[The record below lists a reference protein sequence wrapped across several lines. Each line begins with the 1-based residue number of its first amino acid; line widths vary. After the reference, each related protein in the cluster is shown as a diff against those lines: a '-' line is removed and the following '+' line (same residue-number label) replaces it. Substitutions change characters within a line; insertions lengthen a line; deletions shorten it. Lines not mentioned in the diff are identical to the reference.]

1 MDVKY
6 IGGDIPWTLPF
17 GDHFN
22 SSSQAS
28 LNNTHKNNLLS
39 ANDLEEIARRYDFEP
54 LYSSDKKQPA
64 TKFPFDNDN
73 LQWMNAGTFFSD
85 KTIEPHLTG
94 NDKTDFLD
102 NHGHTFCYLC
112 SINYPHHHERTKP
125 RDHSQRR
132 KLIPYNNPKALKTR
146 SASIDRSASNSS
158 LSNSIPYRFIV
169 RTRPGKRSGT
179 RAQVFLYMY
188 GTENDWTSINL
199 HARTNQTTDGFPSGS
214 TRTFCFKGPDIGHLH
229 HLNVNLV
236 GARSDKE
243 WFLKEIE
250 ITNLNTSVT
259 WLCEFNC
266 WLPKVGDEKQF
277 HVKPTIN
284 PQREIPI
291 ENLSVYIL
299 QVLTG
304 GKRFAGTDSNIQVT
318 IRGSTSETRK
328 LALTSNNADLFEQNQ
343 LDTFA
348 IVGWDIGDLSEITVE
363 SDKTQLASDWD
374 LKEMI
379 MWKILPS
386 DNHKLTQIYFPF
398 NNWLGT
404 KESKLKAKKEV
415 YPVIDHHRRGPI
427 CYEITVKTGKDFGG
441 GTDAN
446 VFIIIYGESGRTVTH
461 ELDNLGKNDFERN
474 TTSEFTIM
482 DLDVGKIDRIKIWH
496 DNSGVG
502 AAWLLDNVTVRKK
515 YSTSRS
521 ITNIFI
527 QRLEQI
533 SNVLYYQIRKQ
544 VQKNHSVRTSD
555 RKSEHSNDDLDNNRS
570 ILRKNSLHKKVTW
583 DENSIGSQEDLIAND
598 KTRMKSKQTTVEQKS
613 KKDDLL
619 APNEAGHFEHQT
631 YWISSHSYTDKK
643 WQIKS
648 IEEQNSFNLEQSI
661 RSLLLSDRSTI
672 SSKIKTPINERDDDI
687 YEFEAKRWLAKDK
700 NDGKTEVY
708 LTPKSIQLSTHTNT
722 EMKTKPKPLADTLN
736 DTQKKHFTSSSKSS
750 SELRY
755 EEEHSKR
762 STQHDLGSL
771 QKSPRSLTSLDRPP
785 SDTTKTKIDQSH
797 ELKRSSSTLKRQEE
811 PFIDKYQRPS
821 SPNQHTKSP
830 RDHHD
835 PIIPSASERE
845 LLARVSGEPPYHS
858 RSAATSLLDTRSS
871 DLYNQR
877 SKSPRLNN
885 EPASPLTSNRDQSA
899 RKPSELPHHSRP
911 AATSLIDTRSS
922 DLYNQHSRSP
932 RLNTDLTS
940 PLTSNRDV
948 PSRMSTESLHHPRS
962 SDLHSQHSKPP
973 RDNRDRVTP
982 SSSER
987 ELLARITGE
996 PPHHSRS
1003 AATSVL
1009 DTRSSDLYNQYSR
1022 SPRSNNEPASPLTSN
1037 RDVSA
1042 RKPSELPHHSR
1053 PLTTSL
1059 TDTRSSDLY
1068 NQRPKSSRLN
1078 NDITSPLTSNRD
1090 VLSRKPPESPST
1102 KTSTSR
1108 HQVYSSAYGTLPT
1121 DDF

>member
-54 LYSSDKKQPA
+54 LYSSDKKQPS

-85 KTIEPHLTG
+85 KTIEPQLTG

-112 SINYPHHHERTKP
+112 SINYPHQHERTKP

-146 SASIDRSASNSS
+146 SASIDRSASSSS

-266 WLPKVGDEKQF
+266 WLPKVGEEKQF

-304 GKRFAGTDSNIQVT
+304 GKRFAGTDSNIQVI
-318 IRGSTSETRK
+318 IRGSTDQTRK
-328 LALTSNNADLFEQNQ
+328 LALTSNNANLFEQNQ

-404 KESKLKAKKEV
+404 KE
-415 YPVIDHHRRGPI
+415 RPI

-446 VFIIIYGESGRTVTH
+446 VFIIIYGESGRTVIH

-533 SNVLYYQIRKQ
+533 STVLYYQILKQ
-544 VQKNHSVRTSD
+544 VQKSHSVRTSD

-583 DENSIGSQEDLIAND
+583 DENSIGSQEDFISND

-619 APNEAGHFEHQT
+619 APNEAGHFDHQA
-631 YWISSHSYTDKK
+631 YWISSHSYIDKK

-722 EMKTKPKPLADTLN
+722 EMKTKPKSLADTLN
-736 DTQKKHFTSSSKSS
+736 DTQKKQFTSSSKSS

-762 STQHDLGSL
+762 SSQHDLGSL

-785 SDTTKTKIDQSH
+785 QDTTKTKIDQSH

-821 SPNQHTKSP
+821 SPNQHAKSP

-835 PIIPSASERE
+835 RIIPSASERE

-932 RLNTDLTS
+932 RLNNDLTS
-940 PLTSNRDV
+940 PLT
-948 PSRMSTESLHHPRS
+948 T
-962 SDLHSQHSKPP
+962 
-973 RDNRDRVTP
+973 
-982 SSSER
+982 
-987 ELLARITGE
+987 
-996 PPHHSRS
+996 
-1003 AATSVL
+1003 
-1009 DTRSSDLYNQYSR
+1009 
-1022 SPRSNNEPASPLTSN
+1022 SPLTSN

-1042 RKPSELPHHSR
+1042 RKPSELSHHSR
-1053 PLTTSL
+1053 PVATSL

-1078 NDITSPLTSNRD
+1078 NDLTSPLTSNRD
-1090 VLSRKPPESPST
+1090 VLSRKPPESPSS